1 MMCTFIEQLI
11 LALRQY
17 FYVRVYTCKTIIHK
31 YFKIVYE
38 IMTTPISNLLLS
50 VAYE

>member
-1 MMCTFIEQLI
+1 MCTFIEQLI

-17 FYVRVYTCKTIIHK
+17 FYVRVYTCKTIIHN
-31 YFKIVYE
+31 FKIVYK